1 MISVIAAAEG
11 HRSADADYDAAFCL
25 GVFHGMTVVT
35 GSVMCIPN
43 NVVTVQAVRV
53 MVRYMEARPQKMH
66 EPFVVLALEAL
77 QDAWPC
83 RK

>member
-1 MISVIAAAEG
+1 
-11 HRSADADYDAAFCL
+11 
-25 GVFHGMTVVT
+25 MTVVT